1 MNRSFRTVGQ
11 IFLII
16 FLINISVKGQDIHY
30 SQFYNSPLNLNP
42 ANTGVFNGDERF
54 MASYKSQARAVPVP
68 WTTFSGQYDR
78 KFYLGNSDNS
88 FISGGVLFNYDKQG
102 LSRLNLTN
110 INFLGSYTRI
120 INKRNLI
127 TGGLGLGFAT
137 RGLSLTSLS
146 WDRQWDGDAYD
157 PTLPSGENTDM
168 DRVSFLENSIGLN
181 YRYQITSRTNFDF
194 GLGVYHFIEPK
205 VAFFQADDVKLPR
218 RLNLNFRGTYEVHP
232 KLDIQG
238 HALGQ
243 FQGAY
248 DEYLFGLLG
257 KIYIQEQRGKEFNLH
272 VGLGLRTTKIAD
284 KATNT
289 LIPTIAIEFNR
300 YYGSFSYDVQSFDH
314 DGTRVNLGGP
324 ELHFR
329 YIITHVKPL
338 KQFKICPIF

>member
-1 MNRSFRTVGQ
+1 VNRSFKTIGQ

-16 FLINISVKGQDIHY
+16 FLINISADAQDLHF

-54 MASYKSQARAVPVP
+54 MASYKSQARSVPVP

-78 KFYLGNSDNS
+78 KFYLGKSDDS

-110 INFLGSYTRI
+110 INFLGSYTKI
-120 INKRNLI
+120 LNKKNLI
-127 TGGLGLGFAT
+127 TAGLGLGYAT

-157 PTLPSGENTDM
+157 PSLPSGENTDM
-168 DRVSFLENSIGLN
+168 NRISFLENSIGVN
-181 YRYQITSRTNFDF
+181 YRYQLTSRTNFDF
-194 GLGVYHFIEPK
+194 GIGAYHFIEPK
-205 VAFFQADDVKLPR
+205 VAFFAADDVKLPR
-218 RLNLNFRGTYEVHP
+218 RVNLNFRGTYQINDMF
-232 KLDIQG
+232 DIQG
-238 HALGQ
+238 HALAQ

-248 DEYLFGLLG
+248 DEYLFGLLT
-257 KIYIQEQRGKEFNLH
+257 KIYIEQQRGKEFNLH
-272 VGLGLRTTKIAD
+272 LGFGYRSSG
-284 KATNT
+284 T
-289 LIPTIAIEFNR
+289 LIPTIAVEFSR
-300 YYGSFSYDVQSFDH
+300 YYASFSYDIQSFEH
-314 DGTRVNLGGP
+314 DTRNINTGGP
-324 ELHFR
+324 EFHFR